1 MMIEMTM
8 EEEEFERLLSDSQ
21 LSSGLGD
28 PDETALHGFRHPH
41 LGHERKSSKCVCFP
55 GVVRRTLVSSDCPRR
70 VQMK

>member
-28 PDETALHGFRHPH
+28 PEETALHGVRLPPPRARAEI
-41 LGHERKSSKCVCFP
+41 LQLCVFSRSGP
-55 GVVRRTLVSSDCPRR
+55 QNAGLF
-70 VQMK
+70 